1 MIDFIELSGNLLLFA
16 LVFGMSATVDIKA
29 LVAQMKNRKA
39 ILTGCFL
46 QFVVLPLLGFIV
58 VRTLQL
64 NETMGITLLVVT
76 SSPGGSYSNWWC
88 SMFNADLA
96 LSVTMTAISTLLS
109 IIMLPANLLLYSRVS
124 YNDDVIA
131 ALDWMSLF
139 VALAVVIGAITLGL
153 FCSAK
158 IHSHK
163 FNAIANKM
171 GNVAGIALV
180 VFSATMSNTGGGDAR
195 IWNRDWKFYV
205 GVALPC
211 AAGLV
216 VANVLTTMFGLKK
229 PERVTVSIEC
239 CYQNVG
245 IATSVALT
253 MFNGIDLAEAMG
265 VPLYYGFVEAAI
277 LGVYCIVA
285 WKFNW
290 TKAPSDAPICHVLAM
305 SYEVL
310 RVEKQEL
317 ESIEVQLTDDSTSCE
332 SLSENEDTIYAY
344 FVKLEDSIVPEGRK
358 EPSGLAELER
368 QREDQQK
375 LSLTSDIE
383 SRNG

>member
-46 QFVVLPLLGFIV
+46 QFIVLPLLGFIV
-58 VRTLQL
+58 VKCLQL

-109 IIMLPANLLLYSRVS
+109 IIMLPANLLLYSRFS
-124 YNDDVIA
+124 YNDDIIA

-163 FNAIANKM
+163 FNVIANKM
-171 GNVAGIALV
+171 GNIAGIALV
-180 VFSATMSNTGGGDAR
+180 VFSATMSNTGDGDAR

-211 AAGLV
+211 VAGLTV
-216 VANVLTTMFGLKK
+216 SNVLTTMFRLKK

-253 MFNGIDLAEAMG
+253 MFHGAELAEAMG
-265 VPLYYGFVEAAI
+265 VPLYYGFVEAVI
-277 LGVYCIVA
+277 LGIYCLVA
-285 WKFNW
+285 WKCNW

-317 ESIEVQLTDDSTSCE
+317 ESIEVQLTDDNTSCE
-332 SLSENEDTIYAY
+332 SMSENEDTIFAY
-344 FVKLEDSIVPEGRK
+344 FVKFEDAIVSEGPK

-368 QREDQQK
+368 QREEQSK
-375 LSLTSDIE
+375 RLRSSDNE
-383 SRNG
+383 V